1 MPRAAADERGAAR
14 PSRRLRRRSGAA
26 PRPRALAFSLALVL
40 GSASAPLALSSGCAT
55 ALQPLADPAP
65 AEGPLLLLFERRGC
79 YGFCPAYWL
88 RVAEDGGILYYGE
101 HFVAAVGP
109 RRGQLDPAALAE
121 LRAAVDAAGFA
132 DLEARYTRPR
142 YRDLP
147 VIVTTYRGGD
157 AAKSVVHH
165 LGDVTAPAAL
175 LELEEAI
182 DRIVGS
188 EAWVGSDAERDRLS
202 GA

>member
-1 MPRAAADERGAAR
+1 MPKAADRTGARRRTILGAGLGVLLTLGAA
-14 PSRRLRRRSGAA
+14 GA
-26 PRPRALAFSLALVL
+26 ST
-40 GSASAPLALSSGCAT
+40 GCA
-55 ALQPLADPAP
+55 ASLEPLVDPAP

-79 YGFCPAYWL
+79 YGFCPAYWI
-88 RVAEDGGILYYGE
+88 RVAEDGAILYYGE
-101 HFVAAVGP
+101 HFVVAAGP

-121 LRAAVDAAGFA
+121 LRGAVAAAGFDGFA
-132 DLEARYTRPR
+132 DRYTRPR

-147 VIVTTYRGGD
+147 VIVTTYRDGGRE
-157 AAKSVVHH
+157 KSVVHH

>member
-1 MPRAAADERGAAR
+1 M
-14 PSRRLRRRSGAA
+14 
-26 PRPRALAFSLALVL
+26 
-40 GSASAPLALSSGCAT
+40 SAGSGCAT
-55 ALQPLADPAP
+55 SLAPLVDPAP

-79 YGFCPAYWL
+79 YGFCPAYWI
-88 RVAEDGGILYYGE
+88 RVAEDGGVLYYGE
-101 HFVAAVGP
+101 HFVAASGP

-121 LRAAVDAAGFA
+121 LRGAVAAAGFSGLA
-132 DLEARYTRPR
+132 ERYTRPR

-147 VIVTTYRGGD
+147 VIVTTYREGGRE
-157 AAKSVVHH
+157 KSVVHH

-188 EAWVGSDAERDRLS
+188 EAWVGTDAERDRLS